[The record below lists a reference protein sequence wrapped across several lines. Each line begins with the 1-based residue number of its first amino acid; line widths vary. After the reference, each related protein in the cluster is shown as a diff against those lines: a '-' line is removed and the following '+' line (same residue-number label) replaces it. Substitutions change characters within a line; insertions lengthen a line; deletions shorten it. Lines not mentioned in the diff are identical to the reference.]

1 MNIIN
6 IRQKFEMFD
15 QYLLFHKLVDSLQN
29 ISFEISTRVLTS
41 NVTQMIQI
49 KIKCCAN
56 VELEA
61 KRAVSGKVCSLPS
74 AC

>member
-1 MNIIN
+1 MNAIN
-6 IRQKFEMFD
+6 IRQIFEMFD

-29 ISFEISTRVLTS
+29 ISFQIFTRVLTS
-41 NVTQMIQI
+41 NVTPMIQI
-49 KIKCCAN
+49 KIKYCAN

-61 KRAVSGKVCSLPS
+61 KRVVSDKVCSLPS